1 MIILNSQTDNITLI
15 TTSTG
20 EVDVHASYVDYL
32 GGTATPGRKLTQIIA
47 VATSTIVLVPALS
60 TARNVK
66 SILISNN
73 DAALPQAIQI
83 LNTDGTATTS
93 LWHAPLLAGEHVEYN
108 DSAGWRQFDVNG
120 AMKMNQSASSGSWV
134 KRTMVTAAGTGTLT
148 TSSTTTKAAV
158 RMVAGGGQGGG
169 VSTAATAGA
178 GGGGGAAG
186 GYAERIFT
194 VTPNTGY
201 VYVIGAGGSTSTGG
215 LTGQIGGNTT
225 FTVGATVVTAVGG
238 PGGIGTA
245 ATAGTAVTLGG
256 APSAI
261 STNGDINAS
270 GEAGWPGM
278 HWGQAPSVSGKGGY
292 GPFGAGGNSNTAQST
307 GAAGTGN
314 GSGGAGGNV
323 VSGGAVAPGGAGTAG
338 AIVVDEYT

>member
-1 MIILNSQTDNITLI
+1 MIILNSQSDNLTLI
-15 TTSTG
+15 TTSTA
-20 EVDVHASYVDYL
+20 ELDCHTSFVDYL
-32 GGTATPGRKLTQIIA
+32 GGTATPGRKITQVVA
-47 VATSTIVLVPALS
+47 VATSTIVVAPGLN

-73 DAALPQAIQI
+73 DASLPQGLQV
-83 LNTDGTATTS
+83 LNTDGTATAS
-93 LWHAPLLAGEHVEYN
+93 LWHASLGAGEHVEYHDSSGWSQF
-108 DSAGWRQFDVNG
+108 DSAGAKKTNQTPSAG
-120 AMKMNQSASSGSWV
+120 AWV
-134 KRTMVTAAGTGTLT
+134 KRTTVTAAGTGTLT
-148 TSSTTTKAAV
+148 TGSTTTKACV

-186 GYAERIFT
+186 GYAEKMFT

-201 VYVIGAGGSTSTGG
+201 VYIIGAGGSTSTGG
-215 LTGQIGGNTT
+215 LTGQIGGNTS
-225 FTVGATVVTAVGG
+225 FAVGATTVTAVGG

-261 STNGDINAS
+261 STNGDINSA

-278 HWGQAPSVSGKGGY
+278 HWGQTPSVSGKGGS

-338 AIVVDEYT
+338 AIVVDEYS